1 MMGKAVKW
9 CAKGCV
15 PCVRCQVLGAMCY
28 VLAPKLVVIGGIK
41 QDLPDLCAD
50 EHHRANPSNIISFA
64 TTSTS
69 SSLALSSTT
78 PSSSTHER
86 LHHHYRQKQITQH
99 SAASQSTT
107 QPLAMVLRSEI
118 LKQMTLMWLL
128 FWTLSFYQISSFSYY
143 FDWRP
148 SLGVKE
154 RHPQTRPYPTHRPNG
169 PRCDR
174 GQGWLEPQ
182 GSQGDTLW
190 TDKISETDRR
200 KTLPRHLC

>member
-1 MMGKAVKW
+1 MSVF
-9 CAKGCV
+9 
-15 PCVRCQVLGAMCY
+15 
-28 VLAPKLVVIGGIK
+28 
-41 QDLPDLCAD
+41 
-50 EHHRANPSNIISFA
+50 IIIIDKSR
-64 TTSTS
+64 SRS
-69 SSLALSSTT
+69 ILQLHNQPLSSGYGVKIRNFET
-78 PSSSTHER
+78 
-86 LHHHYRQKQITQH
+86 
-99 SAASQSTT
+99 
-107 QPLAMVLRSEI
+107 
-118 LKQMTLMWLL
+118 MTLMWLL

-200 KTLPRHLC
+200 KTLPRHLCWNKSSSFNCNFVSFSRNIEFVCFYLFFHWR